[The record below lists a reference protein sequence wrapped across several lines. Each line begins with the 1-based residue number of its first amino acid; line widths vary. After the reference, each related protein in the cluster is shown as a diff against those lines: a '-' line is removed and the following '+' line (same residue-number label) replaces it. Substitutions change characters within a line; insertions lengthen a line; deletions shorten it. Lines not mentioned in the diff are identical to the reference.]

1 MNKGRRGLRKG
12 SVLVAVLIILIVI
25 VMILTKLQFLLSI
38 RLKGYP

>member
-1 MNKGRRGLRKG
+1 MNKGHRGTRRG
-12 SVLVAVLIILIVI
+12 SVLVAVLVILIVI